1 MRAIFGEKAGDV
13 RDSSLRVPPGV
24 QGIVIS
30 AKVFSRKCTEK
41 DERAKDIEDA
51 EKEKLITDQ
60 RDEVKII
67 SDSYY
72 NKMRRLLA
80 GKTTAARLVDDKGKV
95 LAAKGIKLDGPALD
109 EVPVRYLHEIQV
121 VEGGGKT
128 EEKLAQLAQ
137 NGDLQALELLL
148 ERTSG
153 AALGPIERV
162 RSARRLAR
170 RVEKALGAGL
180 ISIAEAQKLTALVR
194 VRRELERDNVEE
206 RLRAVEGRVLE
217 RVE

>member
-1 MRAIFGEKAGDV
+1 MKNHPKDV
-13 RDSSLRVPPGV
+13 VQAVVAAEQLSGQALEVVAHSKGMTPLQLRSSLL
-24 QGIVIS
+24 Q
-30 AKVFSRKCTEK
+30 
-41 DERAKDIEDA
+41 
-51 EKEKLITDQ
+51 
-60 RDEVKII
+60 
-67 SDSYY
+67 
-72 NKMRRLLA
+72 
-80 GKTTAARLVDDKGKV
+80 
-95 LAAKGIKLDGPALD
+95 
-109 EVPVRYLHEIQV
+109 
-121 VEGGGKT
+121 
-128 EEKLAQLAQ
+128 KLAQLAQ